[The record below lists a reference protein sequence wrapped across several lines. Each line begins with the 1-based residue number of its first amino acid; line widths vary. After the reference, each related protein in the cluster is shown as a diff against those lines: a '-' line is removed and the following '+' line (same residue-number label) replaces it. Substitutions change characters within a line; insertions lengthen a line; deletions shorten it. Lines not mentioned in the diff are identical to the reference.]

1 MIHNTDTIRKRFS
14 SRIAPCPFFLGIA
27 RRRMWGAAPR
37 PALAAVRLGGQSWR
51 ATPLSCPHSSGSG
64 RSCRVKGSPR
74 LARVLALRAAGR
86 SSQPGPLRALDPPSA
101 DTPPRH
107 QNGPIGENTENGKN
121 RTLRLW
127 HVRRSR
133 AVLGLSVAVSGWS
146 TAQPG
151 VRRSGE
157 RASE

>member
-1 MIHNTDTIRKRFS
+1 M
-14 SRIAPCPFFLGIA
+14 
-27 RRRMWGAAPR
+27 
-37 PALAAVRLGGQSWR
+37 AAVVYLDDVASLAQPLVLQRGEPLAPLLDQLLPGLLVVQLAGFFAQAIRCEAARGQQDM
-51 ATPLSCPHSSGSG
+51 GM
-64 RSCRVKGSPR
+64 V
-74 LARVLALRAAGR
+74 V
-86 SSQPGPLRALDPPSA
+86 
-101 DTPPRH
+101 
-107 QNGPIGENTENGKN
+107 GENTENGKN

>member
-1 MIHNTDTIRKRFS
+1 MRSAKKSPEELQTLRHTLVLRLTEERPDVAS
-14 SRIAPCPFFLGIA
+14 
-27 RRRMWGAAPR
+27 AA
-37 PALAAVRLGGQSWR
+37 
-51 ATPLSCPHSSGSG
+51 
-64 RSCRVKGSPR
+64 
-74 LARVLALRAAGR
+74 
-86 SSQPGPLRALDPPSA
+86 
-101 DTPPRH
+101 
-107 QNGPIGENTENGKN
+107 GENTENGKN
-121 RTLRLW
+121 RMLRLW

>member
-1 MIHNTDTIRKRFS
+1 MLWLQKTFDLKTIIYLKVLNKNKTNKNRNLKH
-14 SRIAPCPFFLGIA
+14 P
-27 RRRMWGAAPR
+27 
-37 PALAAVRLGGQSWR
+37 
-51 ATPLSCPHSSGSG
+51 
-64 RSCRVKGSPR
+64 
-74 LARVLALRAAGR
+74 VLAKI
-86 SSQPGPLRALDPPSA
+86 
-101 DTPPRH
+101 RH
-107 QNGPIGENTENGKN
+107 QNGILGENTENGKN

>member
-1 MIHNTDTIRKRFS
+1 MEGRTDAHRHGVSHTPKKGG
-14 SRIAPCPFFLGIA
+14 PTQ
-27 RRRMWGAAPR
+27 GAAKHR
-37 PALAAVRLGGQSWR
+37 VRCPAQG
-51 ATPLSCPHSSGSG
+51 
-64 RSCRVKGSPR
+64 
-74 LARVLALRAAGR
+74 
-86 SSQPGPLRALDPPSA
+86 
-101 DTPPRH
+101 
-107 QNGPIGENTENGKN
+107 GENTENGKN